1 MTQPE
6 HVDGAV
12 IPVHGDAHVGQ
23 SLVGDFV
30 RICCSRSHYS
40 HIRGAP
46 GVSIVVTGQGHIVA
60 SRVYHA

>member
-1 MTQPE
+1 MTQPK

-23 SLVGDFV
+23 SLFGDFV
-30 RICCSRSHYS
+30 RTYCSTSQYS
-40 HIRGAP
+40 HMRGAP

-60 SRVYHA
+60 ARVYHA